1 MSDLPR
7 RLSDLLAALDQYD
20 LVDPAGV
27 APATLIDDVTHD
39 SRAVRDG
46 VLFCAVPGTLRN
58 GADFVPE
65 ALTAGASALLVEQPL
80 ELGEGW
86 AAVPQVVVGSVRSA
100 MAALASE
107 LWGDPSS
114 SVSLVGVTGTNGKTT
129 VVSIVDQL
137 VTHAGQRSMAVG
149 TLTGERT
156 TPESTDLARLLA
168 RAGDDGVE
176 VVALEVSSHAL
187 ALERVAALRFEVA
200 AFTNLGNDH
209 LDFHGTRERYFEAK
223 SRLFQPGRSRVA
235 VLNVDDVHG
244 RLLRDT
250 LVGEHDPVV
259 VEVSA
264 ERAEPVLEAT
274 ASRFTW
280 RGHRVE
286 LPLAGRFNVTNA
298 LIAAECVAALGVPE
312 EVIVAGLAGVVP
324 PPGRFERVD
333 AGQPFTV
340 VVDYAHTPDALE
352 RVLEA
357 GRELCDGQLVVVLGA
372 GGDRDEQKRP
382 AMGAAAC
389 AGADVVIVT
398 SDNPRSEDPSTI
410 MAAVAE
416 GCVGVTPIMETD
428 RRAAI
433 SVALADRSPGDV
445 VVIAGKGHETTQTI
459 GTSVLPFD
467 DREVAREELAAL
479 GWQA

>member
-1 MSDLPR
+1 VSDLPR
-7 RLSDLLAALDQYD
+7 RLPDLLATLDRYE
-20 LVDPAGV
+20 LIDPSGV
-27 APATLIDDVTHD
+27 APATLISDVTHD
-39 SRAVRDG
+39 SRAVVDG
-46 VLFCAVPGTLRN
+46 SLFCAVPGTARN

-65 ALTAGASALLVEQPL
+65 ALTAGAAALLVAEPL
-80 ELGEGW
+80 DLGEGW
-86 AAVPQVVVGSVRSA
+86 EAVPQVVVPSVRVA
-100 MAALASE
+100 MAAVASE

-129 VVSIVDQL
+129 VVGLVEQL
-137 VTHAGQRSMAVG
+137 VEHAGQRAMVVG

-156 TPESTDLARLLA
+156 TPESTDLARLLS
-168 RAGDDGVE
+168 RAVDDEVD
-176 VVALEVSSHAL
+176 VVAMEVSSHAL
-187 ALERVAALRFEVA
+187 ALDRVSAMHFEVA
-200 AFTNLGNDH
+200 AFTNLGSDH

-250 LVGEHDPVV
+250 LVGDEDPVV

-264 ERAEPVLEAT
+264 DRAEPVLEG
-274 ASRFTW
+274 SSSHFNW
-280 RGHRVE
+280 RGRRVS

-298 LIAAECVAALGVPE
+298 LIAAECVVALGVP
-312 EVIVAGLAGVVP
+312 VDDVAAGLATVTA
-324 PPGRFERVD
+324 PPGRFELVD

-352 RVLEA
+352 RVLDA
-357 GRELCDGQLVVVLGA
+357 GRELCSGRLVVVLGA
-372 GGDRDEQKRP
+372 GGDRDASKRP
-382 AMGAAAC
+382 AMGTAAG
-389 AGADVVIVT
+389 AGADVVVVT

-410 MAAVAE
+410 MAAVAG
-416 GCVGVTPIMETD
+416 GCVGVTPIMEID

-433 SVALADRSPGDV
+433 RAALVDRSPGDV

-459 GTSVLPFD
+459 GDRVIPFD
-467 DREVAREELAAL
+467 DRAVAREVLCEL
-479 GWQA
+479 GWCG